1 MRILISNDDGYQAPG
16 IEALVAAI
24 REVAERVTVVA
35 PERNRSAASNSLT
48 VQEPLR
54 VFRAANGFLYVNG
67 TPSDCVHLALSGDLL
82 DHEPE
87 MVISGINSG
96 ANLADDVIY
105 SGTVA
110 AAMEGRFLGYPAIA
124 VSLCS
129 SRPEAH
135 YDTAARVAQTLVRR
149 IQRKP
154 LPADTILNVNV
165 PDLPWSA
172 LAGWKVT
179 RLGNRHK
186 AEPVTKIADPRGA
199 PLYWIGQAGGEQD
212 CGPGTDFHAI
222 NSRCVSITPLK
233 IDLTRY
239 EALESLQTWLGDG
252 SEIG

>member
-16 IEALVAAI
+16 IEALVTAI
-24 REVAERVTVVA
+24 RDVAEQVAVVA

-54 VFRAANGFLYVNG
+54 VFRSANGFLYVNG
-67 TPSDCVHLALSGDLL
+67 TPSDCVHLALSGGLL
-82 DHEPE
+82 DFEPD

-124 VSLCS
+124 VSLCLS
-129 SRPEAH
+129 SPVA
-135 YDTAARVAQTLVRR
+135 YYATAARVAQTLVRR
-149 IQRKP
+149 IQQKP

-165 PDLPWSA
+165 PDLPWES
-172 LAGWKVT
+172 LAGWQVT

-186 AEPVTKIADPRGA
+186 AEPVIKTADPRGA

-222 NSRCVSITPLK
+222 NSRCVSVTPLK

-239 EALESLQTWLGDG
+239 ERLESLRAWLGDG